1 MNADAHHQHHHHH
14 PVGEV
19 SWNPAQVCVDFQ
31 VASAILSDRGLKVA
45 TKWIA
50 ELWMGL
56 PPEIIDTTTATT
68 GKYDTNHHDATMMMC
83 SIPDRLHVVS
93 ETNPAVA
100 YAKSLLD
107 LGEYAHA
114 AAILSETSLNNPGA
128 SVETMN
134 PPLTDLCSKAIFY
147 RAYALYLAGEK
158 RKHERVQQQEKY
170 VCLRHH
176 GPDPLTPSALSFFLL
191 GVFNSCGDY
200 LLIYIYIYIFQSI
213 ILVKGVRTLRRK
225 IRTCS
230 NSRPNCITF
239 TNDTNSTRSDCMYT
253 GRSYHDWITIH
264 PAHHQPTAS
273 SWKV

>member
-1 MNADAHHQHHHHH
+1 LFIRERLRIPRKNDLRRSSIIHANDEYCIADAHAHHHHH

-56 PPEIIDTTTATT
+56 PPEIIDTTTT
-68 GKYDTNHHDATMMMC
+68 GKYDTNHHDGVMMTC

-114 AAILSETSLNNPGA
+114 GRGGDFIRNFFEQS
-128 SVETMN
+128 
-134 PPLTDLCSKAIFY
+134 
-147 RAYALYLAGEK
+147 R
-158 RKHERVQQQEKY
+158 RV
-170 VCLRHH
+170 
-176 GPDPLTPSALSFFLL
+176 
-191 GVFNSCGDY
+191 
-200 LLIYIYIYIFQSI
+200 
-213 ILVKGVRTLRRK
+213 RR
-225 IRTCS
+225 
-230 NSRPNCITF
+230 
-239 TNDTNSTRSDCMYT
+239 NDESPVNRFE
-253 GRSYHDWITIH
+253 
-264 PAHHQPTAS
+264 
-273 SWKV
+273 

>member
-1 MNADAHHQHHHHH
+1 VSGSIICVAEKQRPSSSIIHPPHTMDADTHHHHHHQH

-56 PPEIIDTTTATT
+56 PPEIIDTTTTT
-68 GKYDTNHHDATMMMC
+68 TTTTAGNNNNKYDTNHHNDDTTTMILC
-83 SIPDRLHVVS
+83 SIPDRLHVVP

-134 PPLTDLCSKAIFY
+134 PPLTDLSSKAIFY

-170 VCLRHH
+170 V
-176 GPDPLTPSALSFFLL
+176 GWSPDRLSSLSHTILSLFLL
-191 GVFNSCGDY
+191 AV
-200 LLIYIYIYIFQSI
+200 
-213 ILVKGVRTLRRK
+213 
-225 IRTCS
+225 
-230 NSRPNCITF
+230 
-239 TNDTNSTRSDCMYT
+239 
-253 GRSYHDWITIH
+253 
-264 PAHHQPTAS
+264 
-273 SWKV
+273 

>member
-1 MNADAHHQHHHHH
+1 VNGCIIFCGAKKKQRNETTFTHHRPSSTHTMNADTHHHHQQHQH

-56 PPEIIDTTTATT
+56 PPEIIDTTTTT
-68 GKYDTNHHDATMMMC
+68 TAGSNNNNKYDTNHHHHNDDDATTTMILC

-134 PPLTDLCSKAIFY
+134 PPLTDC
-147 RAYALYLAGEK
+147 
-158 RKHERVQQQEKY
+158 
-170 VCLRHH
+170 
-176 GPDPLTPSALSFFLL
+176 
-191 GVFNSCGDY
+191 
-200 LLIYIYIYIFQSI
+200 
-213 ILVKGVRTLRRK
+213 
-225 IRTCS
+225 
-230 NSRPNCITF
+230 
-239 TNDTNSTRSDCMYT
+239 
-253 GRSYHDWITIH
+253 
-264 PAHHQPTAS
+264 
-273 SWKV
+273 